1 MVKRARALPEGLWSS
16 GPQHGPG
23 AREEETRGGDEP
35 RDGAYT
41 GRRSARQ
48 VISDFRVLDV
58 IRFGRSR
65 LRSTFADVL
74 AGVGALR
81 ALLLE

>member
-1 MVKRARALPEGLWSS
+1 MVERARALPEGLWSS
-16 GPQHGPG
+16 GRQHRPG

-35 RDGAYT
+35 RDGACT
-41 GRRSARQ
+41 SRRSVRQ
-48 VISDFRVLDV
+48 VISDFRAPDV
-58 IRFGRSR
+58 IRLRLSP
-65 LRSTFADVL
+65 LRSTFVDVL